1 MIYKD
6 LTNKSYHSR
15 PEISSTAV
23 KTVAKQSVAH
33 WVGAE
38 RKESAAMALGSA
50 VHSLCLEPHLNEV
63 VRGPETRRGNAWKDA
78 VAKATLANE
87 DAIVLPEAEFDKA
100 KAIADSARA
109 HPVMAEYL
117 ASEHTKIEM
126 SIALDDPDHG
136 FGIRARP
143 DIYNADNGM
152 MIDLKT
158 TIDASPR
165 GFERQAFQYGYHIQ
179 AAFYERVLKLE
190 GLEVNGFGFL
200 AVETTAP
207 YATCFHWVSS
217 DLMELGR
224 KECDLAM
231 AKIKAYQDTGI
242 ATTGWPEEVTMH
254 APAWALADI

>member
-6 LTNKSYHSR
+6 LSNSAYHSR

-109 HPVMAEYL
+109 HPVMAQYL
-117 ASEHTKIEM
+117 DDMHTKIEM
-126 SIALDDPDHG
+126 SVILNDPDADIP
-136 FGIRARP
+136 IRVRP
-143 DIYNADNGM
+143 DIFNANTGVL
-152 MIDLKT
+152 IDLKT
-158 TIDASPR
+158 TQDASPR
-165 GFERQAFQYGYHIQ
+165 GFSNQAYKLGYHIQ
-179 AAFYERVLKLE
+179 AFMYCRALELE
-190 GLEVNGFGFL
+190 GLKVTGFSFL
-200 AVETTAP
+200 AVETAPP
-207 YATCFHWVSS
+207 YATCMHWCSP
-217 DLMELGR
+217 DMLKLGALDYERAMEQI
-224 KECDLAM
+224 
-231 AKIKAYQDTGI
+231 KIYQDTGI
-242 ATTGWPEEVTMH
+242 ASTGWPDEVTLM
-254 APAWALADI
+254 PPSWAMQEF